1 MKLSTIGVG
10 AVTLFFLAPPPP
22 AHGQQEVIDYVV
34 SGTTTASHVT
44 YGSNTWLVPTNYR
57 TRFGF
62 SVGGRIE
69 FSIGGDAVRA
79 TSKSNFNTTSF
90 GLRQDPTNTYQYYIP
105 PGYTQG
111 DKAKCITGEDGWC
124 RIVIH
129 PLHNPGRSGSWTR
142 KAVFTVT
149 GGVDRFG
156 DSLATEPG
164 GVGDDGYPVSSVS
177 GAWTF
182 VIQGAN

>member
-1 MKLSTIGVG
+1 MKLPTIGVG
-10 AVTLFFLAPPPP
+10 AVALFLLAPPPP
-22 AHGQQEVIDYVV
+22 AHGQQEFIDYVV
-34 SGTTTASHVT
+34 SGTTTASDVT
-44 YGSNTWLVPTNYR
+44 YGSHTWLVPTNYR

-69 FSIGGDAVRA
+69 FSISGNAVRA

-105 PGYTQG
+105 SGYMQG
-111 DKAKCITGEDGWC
+111 DVAKCITGEDGWC

-149 GGVDRFG
+149 RGVRNDG
-156 DSLATEPG
+156 NLLATEPG
-164 GVGDDGYPVSSVS
+164 GVDGYGDPTSSVT

-182 VIQGAN
+182 EIQGTD